1 MARIQTYIEVQE
13 IAGEDIL
20 VLTDASNSNATKTTN
35 IDDLVSYFAENAEF
49 AGTFIYPQET
59 AAPIWTI
66 AHNLDKYPS
75 VTIIDEYNRQFE
87 GHVEYRDNNTVIVT
101 LSAPIKGKAYLN

>member
-49 AGTFIYPQET
+49 AGTFIYEQVTPAST
-59 AAPIWTI
+59 WVIT
-66 AHNLDKYPS
+66 HNLDKYPS
-75 VTIIDEYNRQFE
+75 VTIIDNYNRQFE
-87 GHVEYRDNNTVIVT
+87 GHVEYKDNNTIIVT
-101 LSAPIKGKAYLN
+101 LSAPTKGKAYLN